1 MQPKKH
7 QGLLGWP
14 FWTYS
19 LAHCWR
25 TAHKLPSLGC
35 LFSFLSVFP
44 ANTPSSFGSLSTLCI
59 CIYPSESYQSIYP
72 VSLLS
77 NIYTPLA
84 FFSLAFF
91 SLPRVVQQR
100 HLSVQRNADFVVCCQ
115 PAIIGKLGPLFF
127 LPRKTFIPHTFW
139 KAQLKDL
146 MLACVMPAWRRT
158 YIHIEIRCAYSYT
171 RILNS
176 RTCNNCTMIHVTN
189 SIH

>member
-35 LFSFLSVFP
+35 LFRFLSVFP
-44 ANTPSSFGSLSTLCI
+44 ANTPAFLALLSVSMYLHLSFWILSIHLSSFTTIKHLYSVGIFFVAKSRSTTTSECPKKCGLC
-59 CIYPSESYQSIYP
+59 C
-72 VSLLS
+72 LLPTC
-77 NIYTPLA
+77 NHWQTW
-84 FFSLAFF
+84 
-91 SLPRVVQQR
+91 
-100 HLSVQRNADFVVCCQ
+100 
-115 PAIIGKLGPLFF
+115 
-127 LPRKTFIPHTFW
+127 PRKTFIPHTFW